1 MRRTKKGM
9 RKLRIKIIN
18 LKEKGLTVEEIRRRT
33 GASPN
38 TICKI
43 LKGFKGR
50 YCQKCGETNPEVLE
64 EHHPDKIN
72 RPDFTITVC
81 ANCHEEIT
89 RKQARERNK
98 NKDKE
103 KNVLNPVNSNLPV
116 TVQTQQENITQNLNL
131 TNAPVQRLPNNYLQP
146 LSAEE
151 IKKVFLAGSGAVC
164 ILEGLNPDRKP
175 FERFLL
181 FLGGAICIWQ
191 SLKNE

>member
-1 MRRTKKGM
+1 MRRTKEGM
-9 RKLRIKIIN
+9 KKLRIKIIK

-64 EHHPDKIN
+64 QHHPDKIN
-72 RPDFTITVC
+72 RPDFTITLC

-98 NKDKE
+98 KKENE
-103 KNVLNPVNSNLPV
+103 KNILNPVNLNLPA
-116 TVQTQQENITQNLNL
+116 TIQTQKENITQNLNL
-131 TNAPVQRLPNNYLQP
+131 PNAPVQTYIQP
-146 LSAEE
+146 LSFEE
-151 IKKVFLAGSGAVC
+151 TKKSLFFVGGVAS
-164 ILEGLNPDRKP
+164 ILESFDPDRKP
-175 FERFLL
+175 LEKFLL
-181 FLGGAICIWQ
+181 FIGGSIFIWQ
-191 SLKNE
+191 SLKNK